1 MSALAAGLTLYHT
14 PLRKARLLSAESDT
28 NEGTNPAARS
38 MAEVLLGVYIGCA
51 DGAGVCAGVFLRPP
65 VSSYC
70 LLSVP
75 RTSSSVTTS
84 LLLSMSH
91 ILSSFAFCTA
101 VGSATRV

>member
-1 MSALAAGLTLYHT
+1 MAASMSALAAGPTLNQA

-28 NEGTNPAARS
+28 SEGTNPAARS

-51 DGAGVCAGVFLRPP
+51 DGAGGCVFLRPP
-65 VSSYC
+65 ASSYC

-84 LLLSMSH
+84 LLLSMSQT
-91 ILSSFAFCTA
+91 LSSLAF
-101 VGSATRV
+101 